1 MKLSE
6 EMACVE
12 LITLVTDYLDGALT
26 PNDRERFEEHM
37 AVCTDC
43 ANHLDQIRAT
53 IAVAG
58 RLRPEDLAPETAAEL
73 LEAFRDWKRA

>member
-26 PNDRERFEEHM
+26 PYDRERFEEHIG
-37 AVCTDC
+37 VCTGC
-43 ANHLDQIRAT
+43 ANYLDQMRAT
-53 IAVAG
+53 IAFAG
-58 RLRPEDLAPETAAEL
+58 RLRPVDLAPETAAEL
-73 LEAFRDWKRA
+73 LEAFRDWKRG